1 MDVDADF
8 LARRESGRVEFQG
21 QHSHLVA
28 VTDKSPS
35 SSCPHVTVTLG
46 PLAEPPA
53 APGTM
58 PKLAFQRAKLS
69 SSASNFAYS
78 SRLLAAVGL
87 YPIELSVR
95 SCPGLVAS
103 DNYGTWCGTRG
114 QIFFMW
120 GLNRGVI
127 SLLHVCFRVGVDIH
141 SCLGNGWSLS
151 AVIFSGRGATGVWT
165 AKQRNGLYFL
175 SITATT
181 EQSRGVPIMSIPILD
196 LGSC

>member
-1 MDVDADF
+1 
-8 LARRESGRVEFQG
+8 
-21 QHSHLVA
+21 
-28 VTDKSPS
+28 
-35 SSCPHVTVTLG
+35 
-46 PLAEPPA
+46 
-53 APGTM
+53 M

-95 SCPGLVAS
+95 SCPGLVAN
-103 DNYGTWCGTRG
+103 DDYGTWGGTRG

-151 AVIFSGRGATGVWT
+151 AVIFSGRGCHWSLDSETTQWTLLFIDNGNYRTVTWGPYYVNPHPRSGVMLSRDSGSVRQTSQTHPDADATHRT
-165 AKQRNGLYFL
+165 HRYPQTFHPN
-175 SITATT
+175 
-181 EQSRGVPIMSIPILD
+181 
-196 LGSC
+196 